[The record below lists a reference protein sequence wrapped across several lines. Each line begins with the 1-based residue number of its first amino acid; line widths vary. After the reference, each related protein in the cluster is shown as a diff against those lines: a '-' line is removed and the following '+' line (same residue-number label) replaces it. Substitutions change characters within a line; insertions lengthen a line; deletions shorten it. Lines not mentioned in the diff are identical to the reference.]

1 VTSPAISLS
10 DVTKI
15 YPGGVTALD
24 SADFTV
30 EEGERCCLL
39 GPNGAGKTTIIR
51 LLEGALTPTA
61 GDIRVLG
68 VAVHTRELIG
78 AKRSIGIVPQSPG
91 LYPDLTVREYLSFVR
106 SLYKRG
112 DVLETVERYGLT
124 EFVDRPLSAL
134 SGGYGR
140 RLLVATAVMSTPSL
154 LLLDEPTVGL
164 DPLAAAET
172 RRLLRTEMAGRTVFM
187 STHNLAEA
195 EELCDTVIILR
206 AGQVLVHERIEE
218 MRRQAIPH
226 VHLAAHGGTAGLQ
239 SALRDMGVDAE
250 RNGHEVVFTLL
261 EAERAVPDLLRGLLN
276 AGIDVYE
283 SRIVPPTL
291 EDLFVEVVT
300 RR

>member
-1 VTSPAISLS
+1 MTAPAISLS
-10 DVTKI
+10 NVTKI
-15 YPGGVTALD
+15 YPGGVVALD
-24 SADFTV
+24 GADFTV
-30 EEGERCCLL
+30 EAGERCCLL

-61 GDIRVLG
+61 GEIRVFG
-68 VAVHTRELIG
+68 VQAQSRELIG

-112 DVLETVERYGLT
+112 DVLETVKTYGLT
-124 EFVDRPLSAL
+124 EFADRPLSAL

-140 RLLVATAVMSTPSL
+140 RLLVAAAVMSKPEL

-172 RRLLRTEMAGRTVFM
+172 RRLLRSAMEGRTVFM

-195 EELCDTVIILR
+195 EELCDTVVILR

-218 MRRQAIPH
+218 MRRQAVPH
-226 VHLAAHGGTAGLQ
+226 VHLAAHGGTEPLQ
-239 SALRDMGVDAE
+239 AALRDLGVEAE
-250 RNGHEVVFTLL
+250 RNGHEVIFTLL
-261 EAERAVPDLLRGLLN
+261 EAERAVPDILRGLLSS
-276 AGIDVYE
+276 GVDVYE